1 MKTNNKKNMKKIL
14 SILIMML
21 LAGTITAQQDP
32 QFTQYM
38 YNTISVNPGY
48 AGSRG
53 ALTLGGL
60 HRSQWVGIEGAPVTQ
75 TVFIH
80 SPVFNEKVGLGFS
93 AVNDKIG
100 PINQTFMYGDFA
112 YHFKLTKALKL
123 ALGVKAGVNMFQP
136 KIASLATDQAN
147 DPSFVNT
154 TIRRTIAPNVGA
166 GFYLYNE
173 NFYIGASSPKML
185 QNKLNVGDTAQANIL
200 EKRHM
205 FFIGGLIIKVS
216 DNVKLKPTVLTK
228 ITEGAPVS
236 IDGTVE
242 ALFNDK
248 WSIGVA
254 HRLKESVSG
263 LFGVNITQQ
272 LKAGFAYDYTLTK
285 LQKYNSGSFEIML
298 MYDFITKKDKLKS
311 PRYF

>member
-1 MKTNNKKNMKKIL
+1 MKNIF
-14 SILIMML
+14 SILL
-21 LAGTITAQQDP
+21 LILLGGTITAQQDP
-32 QFTQYM
+32 QYTQYM

-53 ALTLGGL
+53 ALTVGGL
-60 HRSQWVGIEGAPVTQ
+60 HRSQWVGIQGAPTTQ
-75 TVFIH
+75 TLFIH

-100 PINQTFMYGDFA
+100 PINQTFLYGDFA
-112 YHFKLTKALKL
+112 YHLKL
-123 ALGVKAGVNMFQP
+123 VGNLKLGMGIKAGVNMFQP
-136 KIASLATDQAN
+136 KIATLETAQAN

-154 TIRRTIAPNVGA
+154 TMRRTVAPNVG
-166 GFYLYNE
+166 GGLYLYSDK
-173 NFYIGASSPKML
+173 FYVGVSSPKML
-185 QNKLNVGDTAQANIL
+185 QNKLRTGDSTQSNIL
-200 EKRHM
+200 EKRHL
-205 FFIGGLIIKVS
+205 FLIAGLIIKANES
-216 DNVKLKPTVLTK
+216 VKIKPTLLVKATQ
-228 ITEGAPVS
+228 GAPVS
-236 IDGTVE
+236 MDATVE

-254 HRLKESVSG
+254 HRWKESVSG

-272 LKAGFAYDYTLTK
+272 FRAGFAYDYTLTK